1 MSVLTNEDKLDII
14 NQHLRSID
22 YAIYNAEL
30 DKLEAEA
37 VENPEAGVID
47 TLTTRLANLNSK
59 RSVLITEKES
69 LSA

>member
-1 MSVLTNEDKLDII
+1 MSVLTNEDKLDIV

>member
-1 MSVLTNEDKLDII
+1 MSVLTNEEKLDIL

-22 YAIYNAEL
+22 YAIYNAQL

-37 VENPEAGVID
+37 IENPEAGVID
-47 TLTTRLANLNSK
+47 TLTARLANLNSK